1 MVQYLFSGGIFM
13 IPIVASFLVLTFIS
27 FKNLKIAFHTDKII
41 LIGSLTG
48 IFGILIT
55 GISIYNTLKVMHD
68 ISKVAPLIL
77 WNGLKTSLV
86 TTFAGG
92 FVLCMSVI
100 SWYIFTNKYKLR
112 TQ

>member
-1 MVQYLFSGGIFM
+1 M
-13 IPIVASFLVLTFIS
+13 IPIMASFLVLTIIS

-48 IFGILIT
+48 IYGILIT
-55 GISIYNTLKVMHD
+55 GISINNAFKAMPD
-68 ISKVAPLIL
+68 ISKVAPFIL

-92 FVLCMSVI
+92 FVLFVSVLF
-100 SWYIFTNKYKLR
+100 WYIFTNKYKLH

>member
-13 IPIVASFLVLTFIS
+13 IPIMASFIVLTFIS
-27 FKNLKIAFHTDKII
+27 FKNLKTPYHTDKII

-48 IFGILIT
+48 IYGILIT
-55 GISIYNTLKVMHD
+55 GISINNAFKAMPD

-92 FVLCMSVI
+92 SVLCISVLF
-100 SWYIFTNKYKLR
+100 WYIFKNKYKPR